1 MNMTSSDVVLVSD
14 IDYLTVVCHVSYVAA
29 PRWTPS
35 VQCLPDLLAQTE
47 MIKRSSGDIT
57 CTYMHTFKVVPELD
71 DIAISCTAMFN
82 FTGRPPRP
90 NQALNTTDSVYLWKS
105 PSLHVQCKQF
115 LLNNFTGMCT
125 AYCHIKI
132 QVT

>member
-1 MNMTSSDVVLVSD
+1 MTSSDAVLVSD

-35 VQCLPDLLAQTE
+35 VQCLPDLLAQT
-47 MIKRSSGDIT
+47 
-57 CTYMHTFKVVPELD
+57 FKVVPELD

-90 NQALNTTDSVYLWKS
+90 NQAFNTPDNVYLWKS

-115 LLNNFTGMCT
+115 CLTISLVCVLCTVILDVADLRLL
-125 AYCHIKI
+125 
-132 QVT
+132 